1 MAKFR
6 NEMTNDE
13 KLAVAALGT
22 DSNFNMV
29 NMRENSIDVLVE
41 KEKAAKMNEQLEKFQ
56 EQMDKSHEEMKKSQ
70 DAIEYDINT
79 AEIKPLFSR
88 IIFTPFKS
96 NPFQKLVT
104 EGNIIID
111 TGGYNPHIDK
121 NPITGKNEEMDQFI
135 RTGCVQE
142 VGPECK
148 YIKPGDV
155 IFYRK
160 DTAVPVPFFK
170 QGFYSLDEH
179 QVISIVNEKLTERF
193 ENCK

>member
-1 MAKFR
+1 MTKFR

-22 DSNFNMV
+22 DSNYNMV
-29 NMRENSIDVLVE
+29 NMRENSIEALVE
-41 KEKAAKMNEQLEKFQ
+41 KEKASKMNEQLDKFQ
-56 EQMDKSHEEMKKSQ
+56 EQMEESHKEMKKSQ
-70 DAIEYDINT
+70 DQIEYDINT
-79 AEIKPLFSR
+79 AEIKPMYSR
-88 IIFTPFKS
+88 IIFTPFKN
-96 NPFQKLVT
+96 NPFQKIVT

-111 TGGYNPHIDK
+111 TGGYNPHVDK
-121 NPITGKNEEMDQFI
+121 NPITGKNEEMDPFI
-135 RTGCVQE
+135 RTGVVQE
-142 VGPECK
+142 IGPEVK
-148 YIKPGDV
+148 YIQPGDV

-193 ENCK
+193 DKCK

>member
-1 MAKFR
+1 
-6 NEMTNDE
+6 
-13 KLAVAALGT
+13 
-22 DSNFNMV
+22 
-29 NMRENSIDVLVE
+29 
-41 KEKAAKMNEQLEKFQ
+41 MNEQLEKFQ

-121 NPITGKNEEMDQFI
+121 NPITGKMKKWISLF
-135 RTGCVQE
+135 VQA
-142 VGPECK
+142 V
-148 YIKPGDV
+148 
-155 IFYRK
+155 FRK
-160 DTAVPVPFFK
+160 QA
-170 QGFYSLDEH
+170 QN
-179 QVISIVNEKLTERF
+179 VNI
-193 ENCK
+193 

>member
-13 KLAVAALGT
+13 KLVVAALGT

-29 NMRENSIDVLVE
+29 NMRENSIDALVE

-70 DAIEYDINT
+70 DTIEYDINT

>member
-22 DSNFNMV
+22 DSNFNMI
-29 NMRENSIDVLVE
+29 NMRENSIDALVE

-111 TGGYNPHIDK
+111 TGGYNQHIDK
-121 NPITGKNEEMDQFI
+121 NTITGKNEEMDQFI

-170 QGFYSLDEH
+170 QGLMSIAEN
-179 QVISIVNEKLTERF
+179 QVIAVVNEGLTERF
-193 ENCK
+193 NNV